1 MAVPTRLAM
10 RGGLWQKIKRVALT
24 DVTVLVKGID
34 RDVVDEVERV
44 LLEADFGPIAL
55 DIADQ
60 IEDKWRRGELK
71 SADAARDWL
80 KARIIEYLNGTAPHP
95 DLDLGDGSGPAVIM
109 MLGVNGVGKTTQIA
123 KLAHRFLE
131 QGKKVLLGAAD
142 TFRAGAAEQLEVW
155 ASRLGVPC
163 ITGSKGGDP
172 AAVAFDAVESATA
185 KAIDVVLID
194 TAGRLHTHGDL
205 MEELKK
211 ISRVVARKRPGAP
224 HESLLVL
231 DGTVGQNALQQGRA
245 FADAVPVSGL
255 VITKLDGT
263 AKGGS
268 VVLLRQELGIPIRFL
283 GVGEQLPDL
292 EPFEPDRF
300 AEQLLSG

>member
-1 MAVPTRLAM
+1 M

-34 RDVVDEVERV
+34 RDALDDVERV
-44 LLEADFGPIAL
+44 LLEADFGPVAL
-55 DIADQ
+55 DLAEQ
-60 IEDKWRRGELK
+60 MEEKWRRGEFK
-71 SADAARDWL
+71 SANTARAWL
-80 KARIIEYLNGTAPHP
+80 KTRIVDYLNGAGHAA
-95 DLDLGDGSGPAVIM
+95 DLNVGDGDGPAVIM

-123 KLAHRFLE
+123 KLAHRFQA
-131 QGKKVLLGAAD
+131 QGKRVLLGAAD

-155 ASRLGVPC
+155 AQRLGAACVV
-163 ITGSKGGDP
+163 GSRGGDP
-172 AAVAFDAVESATA
+172 AAVAYDAIESATA
-185 KAIDVVLID
+185 KHIDVVLID

-211 ISRVVARKRPGAP
+211 ITRVVGRKRPGAP
-224 HESLLVL
+224 HETLLVL

-245 FADAVPVSGL
+245 FAEAVPVTGL

-268 VVLLRQELGIPIRFL
+268 VVLLRHELGIPIRFL
-283 GVGEQLPDL
+283 GVGEQVDDL
-292 EPFEPDRF
+292 ELFDADRF
-300 AEQLLSG
+300 AEQLLAG